1 MGPRNYDLDTS
12 SGSGSHFAM
21 PRVSSVVKTLIWIN
35 AGVLVLAFLTAKS
48 AQGRAAYDALSLS
61 PRMWSEG
68 FPWVPL
74 WQVVTYGFLHS
85 LDSLWHILFNM
96 LGLYFFG
103 TWLEDIVGPR
113 RFLLLYLASIALGG
127 VVQLTVSLL
136 QGGVA
141 PTVGASGAVMF
152 LIVAMAV
159 LRPHAPVI
167 FVIFPMKLRTLALI
181 YVGLDLFTL
190 VKELQGATQ
199 HVAVWVH
206 LTGAA
211 FGFMAAKLGWIW
223 IDPVTVWEEHK
234 VRREVEDVRSDEERL
249 DQLLAQI
256 HDRGI
261 GSLSRSER
269 EFLKRMSSRK

>member
-12 SGSGSHFAM
+12 SGSGPHFSM
-21 PRVSSVVKTLIWIN
+21 PRVSSMVKTLMWIN
-35 AGVLVLAFLTAKS
+35 AGVWLASYLAKS
-48 AQGRAAYDALSLS
+48 NENGRAVYDALSLA
-61 PRMWSEG
+61 PDTWKEW

-85 LDSLWHILFNM
+85 LAGPLHILFNM
-96 LGLYFFG
+96 LSLYFFG
-103 TWLEDIVGPR
+103 TWLEDLVGPR
-113 RFLLLYLASIALGG
+113 RFLLLYLASIVLGG
-127 VVQLTVSLL
+127 AVQLAGSLSL
-136 QGGVA
+136 GDSA
-141 PTVGASGAVMF
+141 PIVGASGAVLF

-159 LRPHAPVI
+159 LRPHAQVI
-167 FVIFPMKLRTLALI
+167 FFIFPMKLRTLALI
-181 YVGLDLFTL
+181 YVGMDVFTL
-190 VKELQGATQ
+190 VEQMRGAGSNT
-199 HVAVWVH
+199 AVLVH
-206 LTGAA
+206 FTGAA
-211 FGFMAAKLGWIW
+211 FGFAAAKLGWIW